1 MRVRA
6 CVRVRVRA
14 PSRLPRTCEMA
25 HARCAR
31 RSSAGT
37 ARSDGFLQWL
47 NPLSVQSVA
56 HGAEWW
62 TGGGLVHM
70 SSARIGLH
78 VRSGSYAG
86 VRCTIACAQLV
97 HKGRRSRVCKPV
109 KGNVACSRDFAFACL
124 RRGEFAK
131 QAKHAK
137 SRAWALRV
145 AELRVLKDRSLEQIE
160 ARNV

>member
-1 MRVRA
+1 M
-6 CVRVRVRA
+6 
-14 PSRLPRTCEMA
+14 
-25 HARCAR
+25 
-31 RSSAGT
+31 
-37 ARSDGFLQWL
+37 
-47 NPLSVQSVA
+47 
-56 HGAEWW
+56 
-62 TGGGLVHM
+62 HM
-70 SSARIGLH
+70 GSARIGLH
-78 VRSGSYAG
+78 VRSGFYAG
-86 VRCTIACAQLV
+86 VECTIACARSLV
-97 HKGRRSRVCKPV
+97 HKGRRSRACKPV